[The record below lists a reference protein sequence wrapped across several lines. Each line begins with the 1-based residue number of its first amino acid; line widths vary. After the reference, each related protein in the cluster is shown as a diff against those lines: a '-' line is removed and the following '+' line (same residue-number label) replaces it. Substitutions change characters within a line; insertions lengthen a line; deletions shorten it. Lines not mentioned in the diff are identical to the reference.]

1 MAFSENSVIKISE
14 LRDAI
19 YPIGSVY
26 LSVNNVSP
34 QTFFGGTWIALEEGR
49 TLWTADPSK
58 DDNGNTISE
67 GTNNLSDNES
77 TWKIEAGLPNIK
89 GGGRT
94 DVSGGRILT
103 NAVTTWGEGNNYFTG
118 AFKGYSYTDQRLPAT
133 TNVASHMF
141 SYVNFDASRC
151 STIYKDSCTTVQPPA
166 LRIYAWRRTA

>member
-1 MAFSENSVIKISE
+1 MAFSENNVIKISE

-58 DDNGNTISE
+58 DDSGNTISE

-77 TWKIEAGLPNIK
+77 TWKIEAGLPNIEGTFSLNGNPGCSLK
-89 GGGRT
+89 Y
-94 DVSGGRILT
+94 SGAFIDNKTFSGSKYGI
-103 NAVTTWGEGNNYFTG
+103 TG
-118 AFKGYSYTDQRLPAT
+118 AEWQSYGRQYSFNANSGAT
-133 TNVASHMF
+133 T
-141 SYVNFDASRC
+141 
-151 STIYKDSCTTVQPPA
+151 KDIFGNSNTVQPPS

>member
-49 TLWTADPSK
+49 TLWTANPNK

-89 GGGRT
+89 GRFALNGSPYSNLYAEKAFGHGT
-94 DVSGGRILT
+94 DIELNNIGMSGNSWLSQGKT
-103 NAVTTWGEGNNYFTG
+103 YVFNASTYNSI
-118 AFKGYSYTDQRLPAT
+118 YS
-133 TNVASHMF
+133 
-141 SYVNFDASRC
+141 
-151 STIYKDSCTTVQPPA
+151 DSITTVQPPS
-166 LRIYAWRRTA
+166 LRVFAWRRTA